1 MAVVR
6 RVMVVRR
13 DGKCIMMVSYFL
25 MLSEG
30 SWASLGVELERVV
43 RWNSKKE
50 ERIEIL
56 VLPTSVVSF
65 LVKSNSRL

>member
-13 DGKCIMMVSYFL
+13 DGKCIMMVGYFL

>member
-1 MAVVR
+1 MF
-6 RVMVVRR
+6 
-13 DGKCIMMVSYFL
+13 Y
-25 MLSEG
+25 EG
-30 SWASLGVELERVV
+30 SWVSLGVELERVV

-50 ERIEIL
+50 ERVEIL

>member
-1 MAVVR
+1 
-6 RVMVVRR
+6 
-13 DGKCIMMVSYFL
+13 MMVGYFL

>member
-6 RVMVVRR
+6 RIMVVRR
-13 DGKCIMMVSYFL
+13 DGKCIMMVGYFL